1 MAQLEIGQE
10 YPAPNE
16 AEYIQSL
23 VETLT
28 AQIQKDYPTGIM
40 RRDAH
45 PKPHGIVHAEF
56 SVEPNLPEN
65 LRVGVFKE
73 VKTFPCWIRFSNSG
87 GTGGI
92 HPDKNPD
99 VRGMGIKL
107 IGVEGEKILPED
119 KDAVTQDFLV
129 ASYPVFVVKNAI
141 DFSVLAAGLGKSDYL
156 KLLAF
161 YLNPFHLRLRELM
174 LLIKSQ
180 QKCANVLGQ
189 RYWSMVPS
197 KLGDGQA
204 VKYSAIPR
212 SKVDNTMPK
221 TPSDNFLRDRLRAHL
236 ADQEAIFDFCVQL
249 QKNPQTMP
257 VEDARIEWKESESPF
272 IKVAT
277 IRIPPQKFESEEQ
290 ERFGENLSYT
300 PWHSLPEHHPLGGI
314 NRARRVVY
322 DAISG
327 FRHRLNGIERREPKV
342 MKFFEKE

>member
-10 YPAPNE
+10 YPAPDE
-16 AEYIQSL
+16 AKYIQSL
-23 VETLT
+23 VDTLT

-56 SVEPNLPEN
+56 IIESNLPEN

-73 VKTFPCWIRFSNSG
+73 VKTYPCWIRFSNSG

-107 IGVEGEKILPED
+107 IGVEGEKILPDE
-119 KDAVTQDFLV
+119 KNEVTQDFLV
-129 ASYPVFVVKNAI
+129 ASYPVFVVKDAV
-141 DFSVLAAGLGKSDYL
+141 DFSTLAAALGKKAYL
-156 KLLAF
+156 KLLTF
-161 YLNPFHLRLRELM
+161 YFNIFDLRLRELT

-180 QKCANVLGQ
+180 QKCANILGQ
-189 RYWSMVPS
+189 RYWSMVAS
-197 KLGDGQA
+197 QFGEGQA

-212 SKVDNTMPK
+212 SKVDTTMPK
-221 TPSDNFLRDRLRAHL
+221 EPSDNFLRDRLRAHL
-236 ADQEAIFDFCVQL
+236 SDQEALFDFCVQL
-249 QKNPQTMP
+249 QKNPHTMP

-290 ERFGENLSYT
+290 ERFGENLSFT
-300 PWHSLPEHHPLGGI
+300 PWHSLPEHRPLGGI

-322 DAISG
+322 EAISE
-327 FRHRLNGIERREPKV
+327 FRHRLNGLQRREPKV
-342 MKFFEKE
+342 MKPFEKA